1 MARRPLIFESPMG
14 RLFLVDMGGGI
25 ASLCLDQDD
34 GTLSYPLTAEEGAAI
49 GQWFSRRNAGRPSG
63 IDYSEVA
70 ELYNSDAA
78 AAAGDRT
85 SYVAE
90 QLGVPKTTA
99 AYRIQKAR
107 AAGLTDKL
115 RTNGQTD

>member
-49 GQWFSRRNAGRPSG
+49 GQWFRPRSNASRPSD

-70 ELYNSDAA
+70 DLFNSDEA

-85 SYVAE
+85 AYVAE
-90 QLGVPKTTA
+90 QLGVARSTA
-99 AYRIQKAR
+99 SYRIQKAR
-107 AAGLTDKL
+107 TMGLTD
-115 RTNGQTD
+115 RVR